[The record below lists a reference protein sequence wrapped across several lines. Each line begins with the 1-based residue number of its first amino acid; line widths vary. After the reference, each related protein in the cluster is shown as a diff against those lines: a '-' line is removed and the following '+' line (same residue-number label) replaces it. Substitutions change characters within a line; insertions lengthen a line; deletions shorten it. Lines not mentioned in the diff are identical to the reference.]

1 MIRTGDLTRDFG
13 TTRALDHVSMHVSSG
28 SIYGLVGPNGA
39 GKTTILNLL
48 AGVDSPTSGTIQIDT
63 DRVAL
68 LPDTPSFDAW
78 LTGREVVELS
88 LNLGQSASSLDVD
101 AMLEATGIEHASNKA
116 VGGYSRGMLQRLGI
130 AATLVTQPTLILLDE
145 PASALDPQGR
155 REVLDLITQ
164 LRGTATVVFSSHIL
178 GDVQEVCDTV
188 GILRSGQMLFE
199 GSLGDLLTGQAVPN
213 YLVRLREPNDIV
225 LESLRAE
232 SWVAEVELLPP
243 DLIRVTATSSS
254 SAEHHLA
261 AALGS
266 AGAVVVSVVPEAPS
280 LEDVF
285 MELVK

>member
-1 MIRTGDLTRDFG
+1 MIRTGDLTRDFDE
-13 TTRALDHVSMHVSSG
+13 TRALDHVSMPVSRG

-39 GKTTILNLL
+39 GKTPILNLL
-48 AGVDSPTSGTIQIDT
+48 AGMDSPTAGTIQIDT
-63 DRVAL
+63 EMVAL

-88 LNLGQSASSLDVD
+88 FNLSESASSPGVD

-155 REVLDLITQ
+155 REVLDVITQ
-164 LRGTATVVFSSHIL
+164 LRGAATVVFSSHIL

-188 GILRSGQMLFE
+188 GILRSGRMLFE

-213 YLVRLREPNDIV
+213 YLVRLRDPNDNV

-232 SWVAEVELLPP
+232 SWVTGVERLLP
-243 DLIRVTATSSS
+243 DLIRVTATSIG

-261 AALGS
+261 AALGQ

>member
-13 TTRALDHVSMHVSSG
+13 TTRALDHVSMYVSSG

-48 AGVDSPTSGTIQIDT
+48 AAVDSPTSGTIQIDT

-101 AMLEATGIEHASNKA
+101 TMLEATGIEHASNKA

-232 SWVAEVELLPP
+232 SWVAAVELLPP
-243 DLIRVTATSSS
+243 DLIRVTATSIG
-254 SAEHHLA
+254 SAEHHLVG
-261 AALGS
+261 ALGL

-285 MELVK
+285 MELVT

>member
-1 MIRTGDLTRDFG
+1 MIQTGDLTRDFD
-13 TTRALDHVSMHVSSG
+13 TTRALDHVSMHVPRG

-48 AGVDSPTSGTIQIDT
+48 AGLDSPTTGTIQIDT
-63 DRVAL
+63 EMVAL
-68 LPDTPSFDAW
+68 LPDTPSFDPW

-101 AMLEATGIEHASNKA
+101 EMLEATGIEHASSKA

-130 AATLVTQPTLILLDE
+130 AATLVTEPTLILLDE

-155 REVLDLITQ
+155 REVLDLISQ

-178 GDVQEVCDTV
+178 GDVQEVCDRV
-188 GILRSGQMLFE
+188 GILRSGRMLFE

-213 YLVRLREPNDIV
+213 YLIRLRDPNDDV

-232 SWVAEVELLPP
+232 PWVAVVERLLP
-243 DLIRVTATSSS
+243 DLIRVTATSIG
-254 SAEHHLA
+254 SAEHHLV
-261 AALGS
+261 AALGL

-285 MELVK
+285 MELVT

>member
-1 MIRTGDLTRDFG
+1 MIRTGDLTRDFD
-13 TTRALDHVSMHVSSG
+13 TTRALDHVSMHVSRG

-48 AGVDSPTSGTIQIDT
+48 AGLDSPSAGTIQIDT
-63 DRVAL
+63 EMVAL

-101 AMLEATGIEHASNKA
+101 AMLEATGIEHASSKA

-155 REVLDLITQ
+155 REVLDLISQ

-178 GDVQEVCDTV
+178 SDVQEVCDTV
-188 GILRSGQMLFE
+188 GILRSGRMLFE

-213 YLVRLREPNDIV
+213 YLVRLRDPNDDV

-232 SWVAEVELLPP
+232 PWVAEVERLLP
-243 DLIRVTATSSS
+243 DLIRVTATSMG
-254 SAEHHLA
+254 SAEHHLV
-261 AALGS
+261 AALGL

-285 MELVK
+285 MELVT